1 MRNTYTLPVDAVLL
15 LGPTGA
21 GKSPLGEALEQRG
34 LFGRKCLHLDF
45 GAELRSAVSGGKGS
59 AAYSPEELDFIHGV
73 LERGLLLENEHFP
86 LAKKIITLF
95 LEQKG
100 FTQRDLL
107 ILNGIP
113 RHLAQAKDIEEIA
126 RVHSLILLDCGAEE
140 VFCRLGNNAGKDRT
154 ERRDDGPKL
163 VEKKLKIFRERTA
176 PLVAYYQQQGSSVCN
191 IEVSGEMTAGQA
203 YEKLSALAAADPPVA
218 FVAEPPQG

>member
-21 GKSPLGEALEQRG
+21 GKSPLGDALESRG
-34 LFGRKCLHLDF
+34 LFGRRCLHLDF
-45 GAELRSAVSGGKGS
+45 GAELRTVSGGKGS
-59 AAYSPEELDFIHGV
+59 TAYSREELDFIHGV

-100 FTQRDLL
+100 FAQRDLL

-113 RHLAQAKDIEEIA
+113 RHLEQAKDIEEIA
-126 RVHSLILLDCGAEE
+126 RIHSLIVLDCGEEE
-140 VFCRLGNNAGKDRT
+140 VFCRLRNNAGRDRT

-163 VEKKLKIFRERTA
+163 VEKKLKIFRKRTA
-176 PLVAYYQQQGSSVCN
+176 PLTAYYQQRKSRICR

-203 YEKLSALAAADPPVA
+203 YEKLSALSSAHPPVA
-218 FVAEPPQG
+218 LVAEPPQG